1 MSKAGITKS
10 NGFLVLM
17 VISLVLA
24 FMLVP
29 VVLAQAETGG
39 VVAGEGYD
47 GVRRIYG
54 DNGEVLLELEPDE
67 LFIFTM
73 NSKILEKSKPAREK
87 LIGQYIR
94 EKFPNLKFRIVDW
107 DENGIRETHFERSG
121 VYPDLWFNLVAN
133 VTADKNTMFIDLTE
147 LVEKYNFDLSRISEA
162 CMAIV
167 YDRGMGQVLAIPF
180 QINDYI
186 LFYNKTIFDKK
197 GISYPYAGMTYNE
210 AYEKAKALTF
220 GEDITMYKGYA
231 QHPDFYLQQNQLGL
245 VPWSL
250 TEPNKIVL
258 NTPEWVE
265 LVNNL
270 TRFYQIRGNKWN
282 STDDFFVL
290 GTAAMC
296 VDTIERLL
304 QVTLHPEYVSSG
316 DIQEWQRRFAQNGL
330 QPGTWDIEP
339 IPQLKEGDEST
350 YIPNVLGWFITEHSK
365 MKETAFQVIMHLL
378 SDEVQLAR
386 SKDGIKGV
394 LNNPELAE
402 YYGVNIPELQGL
414 NLSAVYWG
422 KNAVIPVRD
431 PEVVGYTYWKVD
443 LWKVFRQYV
452 LQDGY
457 PPDLALKRVENE
469 HNQAIQ
475 EQLGQ

>member
-1 MSKAGITKS
+1 MSKTGITRS
-10 NGFLVLM
+10 NSFSLLLIIGLV
-17 VISLVLA
+17 VGLV
-24 FMLVP
+24 LVP
-29 VVLAQAETGG
+29 VVLVQAETGG
-39 VVAGEGYD
+39 VVEGEGYD

-54 DNGEVLLELEPDE
+54 DNGEVLLELQPDE

-107 DENGIRETHFERSG
+107 DENGIREANFEKSG

-133 VTADKNTMFIDLTE
+133 VSADKNTMFIDLTE
-147 LVEKYNFDLSRISEA
+147 LIDKYGFDLSRINEA

-167 YDRGMGQVLAIPF
+167 KDRGLGQILAIPF

-197 GISYPYAGMTYNE
+197 GVAYPYAGMTYDE
-210 AYEKAKALTF
+210 AYAKARTLTF
-220 GEDITMYKGYA
+220 GEGITMYKGYA

-245 VPWSL
+245 VPLST
-250 TEPNKIVL
+250 TEPNKVVL
-258 NTPEWVE
+258 TTPDWID
-265 LVNNL
+265 LADNL
-270 TRFYQIRGNKWN
+270 ARFYEIRGNKWN

-304 QVTLHPEYVSSG
+304 QVTLHPEYVSAG

-330 QPGTWDIEP
+330 QPGTWDIAP
-339 IPQLKEGDEST
+339 IPQLKEGDASI
-350 YIPNVLGWFITEHSK
+350 YIPNVLGWFITEQSQ

-378 SDEVQLAR
+378 SDEVQIAR

-394 LNNPELAE
+394 LNNPELAVN
-402 YYGVNIPELQGL
+402 YGVNIPELQGL
-414 NLSAVYWG
+414 DLSAVYWG

-452 LQDGY
+452 FQDGY
-457 PPDLALKRVENE
+457 RPELALKKVETE

-475 EQLGQ
+475 QQLAQ